1 MAAPN
6 REIVNINLFTTTSA
20 ISDPAESKGVS
31 KDIQMDAPGSRS
43 TIASMNSSREL
54 LVLYKASSIKY
65 SAHME
70 AQNTKPN

>member
-1 MAAPN
+1 M
-6 REIVNINLFTTTSA
+6 ILI
-20 ISDPAESKGVS
+20 SKGVS
-31 KDIQMDAPGSRS
+31 EDIQMDAPRSRS

-70 AQNTKPN
+70 AQNTEPN